1 MGIKTSARLLLEKII
16 GKFGYTMVRNH
27 ELEKYRV
34 VIDERIVPFCNE
46 DFQNRKK
53 NQYTVS
59 WIMPPPGKG
68 SGGHMTLFRTIGI
81 LSIWGCIIR
90 FIFAMAD
97 REILLWT
104 GAER

>member
-46 DFQNRKK
+46 DFQNRKE

-68 SGGHMTLFRTIGI
+68 SEHAI
-81 LSIWGCIIR
+81 
-90 FIFAMAD
+90 
-97 REILLWT
+97 
-104 GAER
+104 